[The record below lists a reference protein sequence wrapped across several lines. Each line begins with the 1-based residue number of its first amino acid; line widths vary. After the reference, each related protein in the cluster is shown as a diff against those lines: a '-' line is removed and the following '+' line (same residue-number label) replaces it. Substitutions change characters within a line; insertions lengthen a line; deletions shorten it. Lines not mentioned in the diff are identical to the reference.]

1 MSKLAKKFKSE
12 PSRSGAETAK
22 RGEGNAEAQSSL
34 TFKTRFGEVTLREEL
49 LVTFPTGLFGFTDCN
64 TFGLA
69 QLPNSGNSALLLL
82 QCVNRPDVAFLV
94 ADPAMLG
101 LEISAAD
108 RAEALEDTGLSATDT
123 QFVTILTLY
132 DGVDGQYLTANLR
145 APVMIDTANK
155 LGTQYILGNTAYG
168 TQQKI

>member
-1 MSKLAKKFKSE
+1 MTTTQSHQKSTIMSKLAKKFKSE
-12 PSRSGAETAK
+12 PKAETHTGLA
-22 RGEGNAEAQSSL
+22 
-34 TFKTRFGEVTLREEL
+34 FKTRFGEVTLKEEL
-49 LVTFPTGLFGFTDCN
+49 LVHFPTGLFGFTDC
-64 TFGLA
+64 TSFGLA

-94 ADPAMLG
+94 ADPALLG

-108 RAEALEDTGLSATDT
+108 RAEALSDTGLSTTDT

-155 LGTQYILGNTAYG
+155 LGTQYILANTAYG